1 MMEPW
6 TKNLAED
13 NELWIQKDLLE
24 TLPNEISYQYDFIY
38 ETAKNGEEFGIFFAL
53 KDFFEILI
61 RFDTLLSLLYLKA
74 RKKSDEP
81 IEIEKLFIKDP
92 ITLGSWLSIASR
104 IKNEIGEETL
114 NKNLKTTIDF
124 FNKHN
129 VVSWRNDCI
138 GHGPLGALKREE
150 NKEKV
155 RLFLLAIKHELLL
168 KKLELYGK
176 IKVEDKGPSYYCT
189 ISSFTFSLDPYITKS
204 YNGAY
209 FFDTYYA
216 SRNNIRDINYPTSD
230 IRIKKAPYFKDA
242 YISFFNTVT
251 EKNIKGIVSEEY
263 NALLN
268 DLNDSNKGFLKPNH
282 LVSKIEYWLTKYSGG
297 VFLLSLERGMGKSTF
312 SYRMDERNKG
322 CIKLK
327 EPNILSRTYF
337 ISRESTLGVKDFSKE
352 LESILFRESYHSQVA
367 ITSFEALCMKEEN
380 PAKALLNYLS
390 SYKEAFEKENK
401 ILLFID
407 GVDEIRF
414 KNSIILDILK
424 NIKETIDGIY
434 IVFTSRNAKTEDF
447 SQDTKDVLESVPF
460 TDTYS
465 LEAKSEDNVS
475 FLKNYLSDLKNIS
488 NEDKEKLISLSE
500 SKILYLSFYKS
511 LLKDYKI
518 GIEKIYDSTDSVKIY
533 LENIICTFPLNYRKY
548 VKKTLYYLFLC
559 TGWDTLNIEELT
571 YLVVK
576 NEDIAL
582 ILSILNSIK
591 PLLKISREEGVSRY
605 SFVNEDVEKEAKD
618 FLGDTLPI
626 FKEESTERDLIL
638 DDKGL
643 LYYEMLLLHAKV
655 PTDINFMLPLFKE
668 SAKLPDSYS
677 LNNRNLLRIENISQI
692 SSYFPLSPLDRALIK
707 NKEIVTNL
715 NLGKGIEI
723 KEEILSE
730 IDILKNSNLKS
741 KEVFLFQYYK
751 NISSIFLSL
760 GDYEK
765 CIEYS
770 EEALSLSTVK
780 ENQIISKDEKLT
792 ILLTMK
798 KAYLYSFDIDG
809 KFEIEKEIEKLNMEN
824 DDLKLSEKINNY
836 NIYSKKKVKELIELY
851 KDHLEKRDFYN
862 AYSLLNA
869 LSSYYIEKKEKT
881 KAKEIINEYLETFDL
896 DKRNIVREKSLKEE
910 SFKLSLISSY
920 DLEKI
925 RKYIEANKNYD
936 ALFNTINFSFSL
948 IPSKDKRTA
957 EGTADLFSSFIEK
970 IDSSDIKENLN
981 VQVLTNYA
989 WFINDKQEAENIKN
1003 ELMNILKET
1012 KNRSNINSL
1021 IISLSLLCNR
1031 GLIDRKALKSW
1042 LKDQD
1047 DFISHSIFIY
1057 HLTFPFFLFA
1067 KLLTFI
1073 VQKTGEK
1080 RERKNNF

>member
-104 IKNEIGEETL
+104 IKNEIDEETL

-268 DLNDSNKGFLKPNH
+268 DLNDSDKGFLKPDH

-447 SQDTKDVLESVPF
+447 LQDTKDVLESVPF

-488 NEDKEKLISLSE
+488 DEDKEKLISLSE

-533 LENIICTFPLNYRKY
+533 LENIICTFPINYRKY
-548 VKKTLYYLFLC
+548 VKKTLFYLSLC
-559 TGWDTLNIEELT
+559 TGCDTLDIEELA
-571 YLVVK
+571 YLVLK

-582 ILSILNSIK
+582 MLSIMNSIK

-605 SFVNEDVEKEAKD
+605 SFVNEDISIAVKN
-618 FLGDTLPI
+618 FLDDALHI
-626 FKEESTERDLIL
+626 FIEEYRKREGIL
-638 DDKGL
+638 DDRGL
-643 LYYEMLLLHAKV
+643 LSYEMFILYARSISSLSFLSY
-655 PTDINFMLPLFKE
+655 LFKE
-668 SAKLPDSYS
+668 ISHLTREYS
-677 LNNRNLLRIENISQI
+677 RSNCNLLRIMNISNI
-692 SSYFPLSPLDRALIK
+692 SSCCTFLENVEKAIIA
-707 NKEIVTNL
+707 NMI
-715 NLGKGIEI
+715 
-723 KEEILSE
+723 
-730 IDILKNSNLKS
+730 IDINLKLNRHIETKDKIVNEIEFLKNSKLNNT
-741 KEVFLFQYYK
+741 EDYLFMYYEAL
-751 NISSIFLSL
+751 SGIFLSL
-760 GDYEK
+760 GEYEN
-765 CIEYS
+765 CIKFS
-770 EEALSLSTVK
+770 KEALSLSCNTYEERK
-780 ENQIISKDEKLT
+780 HC
-792 ILLTMK
+792 ILINMK
-798 KAYLYSFDIDG
+798 KAYELSFDFDG
-809 KFEIEKEIEKLNMEN
+809 EYEVEQQMEKLDMN
-824 DDLKLSEKINNY
+824 DETYQLFQKSKYYNN
-836 NIYSKKKVKELIELY
+836 YSKKESKEIIKHYGRLLDKGDY
-851 KDHLEKRDFYN
+851 NNAFY
-862 AYSLLNA
+862 ALKTLSFYYLNRRN
-869 LSSYYIEKKEKT
+869 KK
-881 KAKEIINEYLETFDL
+881 KAKEIVNEYLETFKEDE
-896 DKRNIVREKSLKEE
+896 DNIILSQLVKEAK
-910 SFKLSLISSY
+910 FRLSLISSY

-925 RKYIEANKNYD
+925 RKHLETNKSY
-936 ALFNTINFSFSL
+936 NTIFDTINLAFCL
-948 IPSKDKRTA
+948 IPIKDEKKAKETS
-957 EGTADLFSSFIEK
+957 DLFYSFIKK
-970 IDSSDIKENLN
+970 INSPDLKENLY
-981 VQVLTNYA
+981 VQVLFHEA
-989 WFINDKQEAENIKN
+989 KFINYKKEAENIMKA
-1003 ELMNILKET
+1003 LLNILKTT
-1012 KNRSNINSL
+1012 KNENNITQSYLGITFLWQKGLINNKDYIAWAKGQDNFLILQSTKL
-1021 IISLSLLCNR
+1021 QTFPLSIIS
-1031 GLIDRKALKSW
+1031 
-1042 LKDQD
+1042 
-1047 DFISHSIFIY
+1047 
-1057 HLTFPFFLFA
+1057 
-1067 KLLTFI
+1067 KLLYYFQI
-1073 VQKTGEK
+1073 GKIK
-1080 RERKNNF
+1080 IWERMNNF